1 MDRSCAFTGH
11 RYDLEEFDEAL
22 LGRVVKNL
30 ITTGI
35 DTFYCGMAVGFDLCA
50 AEKVTELK
58 KDYNVKLIA
67 CIPCE
72 GQSDAFSEND
82 KERYNKILNSCDEQ
96 ILLNSRYFN
105 GCMQLRDRFMVD
117 NSDVLVCFLRKDD
130 GGTFYTVNY
139 ARRKGIKIIEI

>member
-11 RYDLEEFDEAL
+11 RYDLEELDEAL

-58 KDYNVKLIA
+58 KDNNV
-67 CIPCE
+67 
-72 GQSDAFSEND
+72 N
-82 KERYNKILNSCDEQ
+82 
-96 ILLNSRYFN
+96 
-105 GCMQLRDRFMVD
+105 
-117 NSDVLVCFLRKDD
+117 
-130 GGTFYTVNY
+130 
-139 ARRKGIKIIEI
+139 

>member
-1 MDRSCAFTGH
+1 MYSVRGAKRCF
-11 RYDLEEFDEAL
+11 L
-22 LGRVVKNL
+22 
-30 ITTGI
+30 
-35 DTFYCGMAVGFDLCA
+35 
-50 AEKVTELK
+50 
-58 KDYNVKLIA
+58 
-67 CIPCE
+67 
-72 GQSDAFSEND
+72 END

-139 ARRKGIKIIEI
+139 ARRKGIKIIDI